1 LDTTDLPR
9 PGIEKLSETKPDWLN
24 TSMMERVKVTHN
36 IFLEFHGGKSET
48 ELTIIPVEVQ
58 VNFWGAFRKGIGS
71 KNGHSQEF
79 AS

>member
-1 LDTTDLPR
+1 
-9 PGIEKLSETKPDWLN
+9 
-24 TSMMERVKVTHN
+24 MMERVKVTHS